1 MATAKRPKR
10 RPRANS
16 NPEVISASQAAK
28 DNDLHP
34 EINLDGKHL
43 RLGYKKGATPSDP
56 IPDESVE
63 AAVRGRLGELMSY
76 LQNAG
81 GRAYE
86 NIGRADDAVQG
97 FIRNKVYGLPEDGSV
112 LSENADARG
121 LRHAMGKIM
130 HRSRADAHGDTHYRG
145 TGTMND
151 NIGIVLSRA
160 AQAGALTGAGAGLLN
175 LTHMYQN
182 QFGQPAD
189 AQSATE
195 LPLGY

>member
-81 GRAYE
+81 GRAYD

-97 FIRNKVYGLPEDGSV
+97 FIRNKVYGLPEDGSA
-112 LSENADARG
+112 LSEDAAGYGIRS
-121 LRHAMGKIM
+121 LMGKI
-130 HRSRADAHGDTHYRG
+130 HRNRADSPVDTYFKG

-151 NIGIVLSRA
+151 NAGIIATRA
-160 AQAGALTGAGAGLLN
+160 AELGGLTAAGAGLLN
-175 LTHMYQN
+175 LTHLYQN

-189 AQSATE
+189 EQASGQ
-195 LPLGY
+195 LPML

>member
-1 MATAKRPKR
+1 MATAKGPKR
-10 RPRANS
+10 KPRINKNPNVVPQENNGGS
-16 NPEVISASQAAK
+16 LSPEVIAAFQSR
-28 DNDLHP
+28 ND
-34 EINLDGKHL
+34 E
-43 RLGYKKGATPSDP
+43 A
-56 IPDESVE
+56 ESE
-63 AAVRGRLGELMSY
+63 VRGKLGELMSY

-160 AQAGALTGAGAGLLN
+160 AQAGALTGAGASLLN